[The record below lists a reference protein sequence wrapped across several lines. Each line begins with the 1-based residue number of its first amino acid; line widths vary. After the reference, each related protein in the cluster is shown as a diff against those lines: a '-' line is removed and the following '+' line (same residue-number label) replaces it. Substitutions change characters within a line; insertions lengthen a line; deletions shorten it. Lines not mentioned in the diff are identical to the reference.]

1 MRGFSKVF
9 SNVHCASGFKNISQ
23 GIFKALSKEFSKV
36 FSGLHYARG
45 FKKYFQRYF
54 QVGTMLVFQKD
65 FQVCTKQRA
74 FLDISRISSIMFSVL
89 IFWFPI

>member
-9 SNVHCASGFKNISQ
+9 SDVHCASGFKNISQ

-45 FKKYFQRYF
+45 FKN
-54 QVGTMLVFQKD
+54 
-65 FQVCTKQRA
+65 
-74 FLDISRISSIMFSVL
+74 ISRG
-89 IFWFPI
+89 IFK